1 MSGWIWGGI
10 VALVVLAALWSRFAP
25 SFARLVNQAVKTR
38 DLAPVL
44 DAITKKRPAA
54 RPTAFNQTIRLL
66 WDRYERRLAVDLVR
80 ELAARHG
87 DARIA
92 QYWLRQALTA
102 EPEIART
109 VLSRAFVAEH
119 YRPEVAAQC
128 GPAG

>member
-1 MSGWIWGGI
+1 MSVWILAGM
-10 VALVVLAALWSRFAP
+10 VALLALMMLWSRLAP
-25 SFARLVNQAVKTR
+25 SLAGLVRQAARTG
-38 DLAPVL
+38 DLGPVL
-44 DAITKKRPAA
+44 DAIEKKRPAA
-54 RPTAFNQTIRLL
+54 RPTAFNYAIRLL
-66 WDRYERRLAVDLVR
+66 WDRYERRLAMDLVR

-102 EPEIART
+102 EPEISRT